1 MGKKTPKQSP
11 RIAITREHAGEM
23 PTLLAAAGLAVT
35 HCPLLRTELVNS
47 ATLAD
52 LVARH
57 EYTWLVFTSARA
69 VAAMTVTPAA
79 AVACVGDSTAQ
90 VARDAGFD
98 VQLVPQRQHVK
109 GLIEAFARLATQTGR
124 VLYPRSEIAPSTLKE
139 GLQALG
145 FVVDDPVAY
154 RNAPDD
160 AGMKAFAAG
169 HFDAATFASPSA
181 VKYAVAAGA
190 DMKHMK
196 LFSIGP
202 STSAAIRDAGF
213 GVCAEALEHSE
224 AGLARAIIE
233 NLHG

>member
-1 MGKKTPKQSP
+1 MGKETPSQSL
-11 RIAITREHAGEM
+11 RIAITREHAGEL
-23 PTLLAAAGLAVT
+23 PALLAAAGLAST

-47 ATLAD
+47 SALAD

-57 EYTWLVFTSARA
+57 EYAWIVFTSGRA
-69 VAAMTVTPAA
+69 VAAMKITPVA

-90 VARDAGFD
+90 LARDAGFD

-109 GLIEAFARLATQTGR
+109 GLIEAFAKLASQAGR

-154 RNAPDD
+154 RNVPDET
-160 AGMKAFAAG
+160 GMKAFAAG
-169 HFDAATFASPSA
+169 QFDAAAFASPSA

-190 DMKHMK
+190 DMKPMK

-202 STSAAIRDAGF
+202 STSAAIRDAGLE
-213 GVCAEALEHSE
+213 VCAEALEHSE